1 MPMFNVPGLGAKAT
15 TGVFTSLD
23 TSWIGTGVEIAYNSG
38 RGSVQAVARPSGA
51 LSPIDITGDSIR
63 LVPGGNTGNAL
74 TVANS
79 GVVTIAQGL
88 AISAGGLIVAAGGAS
103 IAGVATLT
111 GASGSLVARP
121 GVNYTGGA
129 LDVGIV
135 NVANLANVIISP
147 NTNICTLSITCNSD
161 GTSAIVGLRGGAN
174 VVDLFVSSG
183 SWGTTAGGAHNF
195 NVYYDGAGNYRFE
208 NRSGGICA
216 VSFLRM
222 GQVPNA

>member
-1 MPMFNVPGLGAKAT
+1 MPSFNIPGLGLNAT
-15 TGVFTSLD
+15 DQPSIVKSLGLGAAGAWTPGAATLQRSTVLGVVLQGSGGSSCDFVLQTADGSKSGLVMTS
-23 TSWIGTGVEIAYNSG
+23 N
-38 RGSVQAVARPSGA
+38 
-51 LSPIDITGDSIR
+51 
-63 LVPGGNTGNAL
+63 
-74 TVANS
+74 
-79 GVVTIAQGL
+79 GVVTLGYGL
-88 AISAGGLIVAAGGAS
+88 VVSAGGLIVAAGGAS